1 IPILDDDYQSNI
13 PGVYVVGEL
22 GGISLIRNA
31 ISQGRE
37 AVERIPEERLGGVD
51 PHFRDLVIVGA
62 GPAGL
67 SASLTAI
74 ERDLSYVL
82 LDQQE
87 AGGTILQYPR
97 QKLVMTQKVD
107 VPLYG
112 RLRKS
117 EYSKEELLEIWE
129 DIFQRYGINFQSGH
143 RINQITP
150 VQGGFQVFSA
160 NGSFLGRNVILALG
174 RRGSP
179 RKLGVPGE
187 DKEKVAYQLV
197 DAQSYNEKHI
207 LVVGGGDSAVEA
219 AIGLGKQMGNKVSV
233 SYRKPRFFRIK
244 KKNEERVGK
253 LIKQG
258 RISPIWSSQV
268 VEIRDKTVLLN
279 TDHGLEEIPND
290 YVFIFAGGIPP
301 FGFMREMGIE
311 FGGEARQVAAG

>member
-1 IPILDDDYQSNI
+1 MWPWAAS
-13 PGVYVVGEL
+13 
-22 GGISLIRNA
+22 S
-31 ISQGRE
+31 
-37 AVERIPEERLGGVD
+37 
-51 PHFRDLVIVGA
+51 
-62 GPAGL
+62 
-67 SASLTAI
+67 SARACTAAS
-74 ERDLSYVL
+74 RV
-82 LDQQE
+82 
-87 AGGTILQYPR
+87 
-97 QKLVMTQKVD
+97 
-107 VPLYG
+107 
-112 RLRKS
+112 
-117 EYSKEELLEIWE
+117 
-129 DIFQRYGINFQSGH
+129 
-143 RINQITP
+143 
-150 VQGGFQVFSA
+150 
-160 NGSFLGRNVILALG
+160 G